1 MLSFWEQKN
10 FLNYDLIVVGAGF
23 TGLSAA
29 INFKKRHKKAKVLV
43 IDRGV
48 FPSGA
53 STKNAGFACFGS
65 LTEILDDFW
74 SMTPDEVLQLVEKR
88 YTGLTQIRKQF
99 GDQALRYQ
107 HRNGYEI
114 LGEEQLEAL
123 DQLADINHLLKK
135 IFKNGFTSRYR
146 RTS

>member
-10 FLNYDLIVVGAGF
+10 FLHYDLIVVGAGF

-29 INFKKRHKKAKVLV
+29 IHFKKQHKKAKVLV
-43 IDRGV
+43 VDRGI

-74 SMTPDEVLQLVEKR
+74 TMTPDES
-88 YTGLTQIRKQF
+88 YTWLRK
-99 GDQALRYQ
+99 
-107 HRNGYEI
+107 
-114 LGEEQLEAL
+114 
-123 DQLADINHLLKK
+123 DIPV
-135 IFKNGFTSRYR
+135 
-146 RTS
+146 

>member
-29 INFKKRHKKAKVLV
+29 INFKKKHKKAKVLV

-88 YTGLTQIRKQF
+88 YTGLTQIRKLF

-123 DQLADINHLLKK
+123 DQLPDINHLLKK
-135 IFKNGFTSRYR
+135 IFKKEVLSLIHI
-146 RTS
+146 

>member
-10 FLNYDLIVVGAGF
+10 FLHYDLIVVGAGF

-29 INFKKRHKKAKVLV
+29 IHFKKQHKKAKVLV
-43 IDRGV
+43 IDRGI

-74 SMTPDEVLQLVEKR
+74 TMTPDEVLHLVEKR
-88 YTGLTQIRKQF
+88 YSGLNQIRKQF

-114 LGEEQLEAL
+114 IGEEQLDAL
-123 DQLADINHLLKK
+123 EQLPDINHLQE
-135 IFKNGFTSRYR
+135 II
-146 RTS
+146 

>member
-10 FLNYDLIVVGAGF
+10 FLHYDLIVVGAGF

-29 INFKKRHKKAKVLV
+29 IHFKKQYKKAKVLV
-43 IDRGV
+43 VDRGI

-74 SMTPDEVLQLVEKR
+74 TMTPDEVLHVVEKR
-88 YTGLTQIRKQF
+88 YSGLKQIRKQF
-99 GDQALRYQ
+99 GDKALRYQ
-107 HRNGYEI
+107 HRNGYELI
-114 LGEEQLEAL
+114 GEEQLDAL
-123 DQLADINHLLKK
+123 EQLSDINHLLRK
-135 IFKNGFTSRYR
+135 
-146 RTS
+146 